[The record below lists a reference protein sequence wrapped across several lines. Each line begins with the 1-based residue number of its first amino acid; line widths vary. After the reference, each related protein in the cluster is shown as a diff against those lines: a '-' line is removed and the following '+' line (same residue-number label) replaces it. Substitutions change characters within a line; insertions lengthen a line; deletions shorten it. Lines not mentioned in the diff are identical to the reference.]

1 MSSFDQMVYFSP
13 AQQISH
19 ICRLEPG
26 CFHSS
31 IYTLCPKSEFQ
42 RESCFE
48 VCSKKIFTLTG
59 KDLNVVWEFVK
70 REVSHADL
78 KFVTTVTTGGRVK
91 IFPTVY
97 IFPENNAFPCKICV

>member
-1 MSSFDQMVYFSP
+1 MVYSSTV
-13 AQQISH
+13 QQISH
-19 ICRLEPG
+19 ICRLDPG

-78 KFVTTVTTGGRVK
+78 KFVMTVTTGGRVK
-91 IFPTVY
+91 IIPTV
-97 IFPENNAFPCKICV
+97 